1 MKKID
6 PNSPMRPR
14 NAQRRVQKA
23 KKEAH
28 KRIMQ
33 QKREAEEND
42 NATSEVINK
51 NKVFH
56 KDAVR
61 AAKERIQRLKKTIT
75 LPLKVHTLKK
85 GKTSTVLVQARD
97 GKQRQLFPDKPSRH
111 RILCHG
117 CVAKAITSNVCVFS
131 KITQHEEITDGSR
144 RWIDGSWTI
153 APCTPAMLRGTT
165 VQHVRRRRFFFLHR
179 YHYEISFD
187 GRVQPAAMFYDYDID
202 PATKK
207 YRFFIT
213 HEFVKV
219 KHTDHENDFF
229 RFWRNRPADKTREP

>member
-14 NAQRRVQKA
+14 NVNRRLQKE
-23 KKEAH
+23 KKQAH

-33 QKREAEEND
+33 SKREAE
-42 NATSEVINK
+42 K
-51 NKVFH
+51 NETTAPPKKVFH
-56 KDAVR
+56 KETVDAV
-61 AAKERIQRLKKTIT
+61 KKRIQRLKQTIQ
-75 LPLKVHTLKK
+75 LPLQVKTLKR
-85 GKTSTVLVQARD
+85 GTSSVVLVQSRD
-97 GKQRQLFPDKPSRH
+97 GKQRQLFPDRPPRH

-202 PATKK
+202 PVTKK

-219 KHTDHENDFF
+219 KNTDHENDFF
-229 RFWRNRPADKTREP
+229 RFWRDRPADKNREP